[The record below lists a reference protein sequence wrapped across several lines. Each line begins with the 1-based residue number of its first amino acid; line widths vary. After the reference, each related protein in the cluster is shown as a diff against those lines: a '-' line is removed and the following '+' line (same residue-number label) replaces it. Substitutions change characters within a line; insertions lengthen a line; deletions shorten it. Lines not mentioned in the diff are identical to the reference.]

1 MADTKQD
8 SGLMAAMARA
18 IGRWMGNSDPSV
30 DARAAA
36 AQPVNQA
43 AANMLPGAVMP
54 HAALAEDKRRKA
66 MIEQMMKD
74 AAR

>member
-18 IGRWMGNSDPSV
+18 IGRWMGNSDQSV
-30 DARAAA
+30 EARAAA

-54 HAALAEDKRRKA
+54 HQALAEQQRRRA
-66 MIEQMMKD
+66 MMDAMLKD
-74 AAR
+74 SR